1 MPAITLSM
9 QWDGEA
15 FRPLPRFAKVADQ
28 NFTIGETYTMTEV
41 QERSRNSH
49 NHYFADLQNA
59 YGTLPENIAAQFEN
73 VEHFRAHGLIECGF
87 YNQREFICSSRRE
100 ADRIVKFLS
109 AGAGYAVFSVTHC
122 AIVERTPKSQSM
134 RAMGKADF
142 EASKRAVLEW
152 AWHMVGLRGKHE
164 AAA

>member
-1 MPAITLSM
+1 MKQEISVT
-9 QWDGEA
+9 WDGEA
-15 FRPLPRFAKVADQ
+15 LRPTRSKDADAMLV
-28 NFTIGETYTMTEV
+28 IGEKYTVSFMD
-41 QERSRNSH
+41 QRSAQSH
-49 NHYFADLQNA
+49 RFYFADLQNA
-59 YGTLPENIAAQFEN
+59 YDTLPENIAAQFEN
-73 VEHFRAHGLIECGF
+73 VEHFRARGLIECGF

-109 AGAGYAVFSVTHC
+109 TGAGYAVFSVTHC

-152 AWHMVGLRGKHE
+152 AWGMVGLRGKHE
-164 AAA
+164 VAA